1 MAATLVPDH
10 SEDPET
16 EPRKR
21 LAAEVTEA
29 VPAADVVVAVGMVIT
44 VVETAMAEDAT
55 MEMETETPVDVAMEI
70 TAVTVVEII
79 NSHEAIPASAPTPT
93 EEMVAEAV
101 ETAARVRVEMAV
113 RAVTAEEVVLAMF
126 LRPVLMCVRDFQ
138 RACSPPAWR
147 AVQEDAQDQES
158 KNIKTTSIKKYSVS
172 CLIFTLFA
180 CISFHYETQFM
191 FFPPQIFIY
200 LSFNCINI

>member
-10 SEDPET
+10 LEDPET

-55 MEMETETPVDVAMEI
+55 MEMETPVDVAMEI

-147 AVQEDAQDQES
+147 VVQEDAQDQES
-158 KNIKTTSIKKYSVS
+158 KNIKTTSIKS
-172 CLIFTLFA
+172 ILFLV
-180 CISFHYETQFM
+180 
-191 FFPPQIFIY
+191 FFLLCSHVFLFI
-200 LSFNCINI
+200 

>member
-10 SEDPET
+10 SADPET
-16 EPRKR
+16 EPPKR
-21 LAAEVTEA
+21 LAAAEVVEA
-29 VPAADVVVAVGMVIT
+29 VLAVDVVVASGMVIT
-44 VVETAMAEDAT
+44 VVEMAMAEDAT

-70 TAVTVVEII
+70 MAVMVVEII

-113 RAVTAEEVVLAMF
+113 RVVTAEEVVLAMF

-180 CISFHYETQFM
+180 CISFHY
-191 FFPPQIFIY
+191 
-200 LSFNCINI
+200 